1 MKILRLFLICFAL
14 PLAAE
19 ELLCINDARQ
29 AEFSGSSKI
38 VFTRHSTGKAAFYDI
53 NNRKVTELDF
63 SGNSFSSRHDGTLFC
78 CGDGIFPQLFLL
90 DANTGKTTE
99 ITVSEPPS
107 GVVFKVDSSTWAFP
121 CGYEKIPKLLFI
133 DGRSLKERQ
142 PLVLPPGTVDVSC
155 NGKYAAIQFDN
166 GTCNI
171 RIVEIAT
178 GKTLFV
184 TEAISGSMQ
193 KNGCHSPVF
202 SPDGTKVLYV
212 TGDIQ
217 PLADIMMYDIEKRQL
232 KRMTSDG
239 KDNQRPRWSSDG
251 KRYIHTTLRN
261 GKYCTAVK
269 TL

>member
-1 MKILRLFLICFAL
+1 
-14 PLAAE
+14 
-19 ELLCINDARQ
+19 
-29 AEFSGSSKI
+29 
-38 VFTRHSTGKAAFYDI
+38 
-53 NNRKVTELDF
+53 
-63 SGNSFSSRHDGTLFC
+63 
-78 CGDGIFPQLFLL
+78 
-90 DANTGKTTE
+90 
-99 ITVSEPPS
+99 
-107 GVVFKVDSSTWAFP
+107 
-121 CGYEKIPKLLFI
+121 
-133 DGRSLKERQ
+133 
-142 PLVLPPGTVDVSC
+142 
-155 NGKYAAIQFDN
+155 N

-184 TEAISGSMQ
+184 TDAISGSMQ

-212 TGDIQ
+212 SGDIQ
-217 PLADIMMYDIEKRQL
+217 PLADIMMYDLEKRQL

>member
-1 MKILRLFLICFAL
+1 MRILRLFLIFFVF
-14 PLAAE
+14 PLTAE
-19 ELLCINDARQ
+19 EILCINDAFQ
-29 AEFSGSSKI
+29 AEFSGNGKI
-38 VFTRHSTGKAAFYDI
+38 VFTRHSTGKAAVYDMASSQ
-53 NNRKVTELDF
+53 VTEWDF
-63 SGNSFSSRHDGTLFC
+63 AGNSFSSRHDGTLFF

-133 DGRSLKERQ
+133 DDRSLKERQ

-184 TEAISGSMQ
+184 TDAVSGSMQ

-212 TGDIQ
+212 SGDIQ
-217 PLADIMMYDIEKRQL
+217 PLADIMMYDLEKREF
-232 KRMTSDG
+232 KRLTSDG

-251 KRYIHTTLRN
+251 KRYLHTTLRN